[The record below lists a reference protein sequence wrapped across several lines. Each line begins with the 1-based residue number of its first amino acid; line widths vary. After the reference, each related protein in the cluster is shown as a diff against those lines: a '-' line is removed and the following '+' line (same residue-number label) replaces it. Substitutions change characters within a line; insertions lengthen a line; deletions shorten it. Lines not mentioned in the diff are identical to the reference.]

1 MVFIKTIIV
10 GRVTGVEHLET
21 INQIKWLQ
29 AADKKNTL
37 YTVKCFPM
45 LAVSSN
51 SVTDRDQGKKDWREK
66 GEDERAGRL

>member
-29 AADKKNTL
+29 AADKKK
-37 YTVKCFPM
+37 YFVYCKVFSD
-45 LAVSSN
+45 VSS
-51 SVTDRDQGKKDWREK
+51 
-66 GEDERAGRL
+66 